1 MQIFNLNSQQAAV
14 NIVEDVRTAEGCTS
28 VAVSNVASVIVPARA
43 GNDRGSLT
51 IYNSSSTVT
60 VYVREG
66 TTVSP
71 SLYKSPVPPG
81 YMLQFTDTDAKYH
94 GAVSAVTASGS
105 ANLMVCEG
113 VVIL

>member
-1 MQIFNLNSQQAAV
+1 MQIFNLNSQQGAV
-14 NIVEDVRTAEGCTS
+14 NIVEDTRNAESCSS

-71 SLYKSPVPPG
+71 SLYKSPIPPG
-81 YMLQFTDTDAKYH
+81 YMLNLTDGGANYH
-94 GAVSAVTASGS
+94 GAIAAITASGS
-105 ANLMVCEG
+105 ASLMVCEG
-113 VVIL
+113 LTIL

>member
-1 MQIFNLNSQQAAV
+1 MQIFNLNSQGTI
-14 NIVEDVRTAEGCTS
+14 NIAEDIRTAENCSS
-28 VAVSNVASVIVPARA
+28 VSVSNTASVIVPARPA
-43 GNDRGSLT
+43 NDRGSLT

-60 VYVREG
+60 VFVREG

-81 YMLQFTDTDAKYH
+81 YMLQFTDADARYH
-94 GAVSAVTASGS
+94 GAVSAVTASGN

-113 VVIL
+113 VTIL